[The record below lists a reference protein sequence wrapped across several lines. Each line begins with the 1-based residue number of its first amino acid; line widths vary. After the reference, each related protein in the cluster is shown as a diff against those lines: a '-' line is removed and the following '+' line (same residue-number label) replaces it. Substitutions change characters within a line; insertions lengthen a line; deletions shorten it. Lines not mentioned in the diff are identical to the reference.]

1 MRLEIRRSEST
12 TLRFQRKD
20 AAGSVIM
27 DKPDDI
33 FFTVKKHYEADQPSI
48 QKKLSDGGILFDA
61 STGWYRIELTPAD
74 TEGIPFGTYYFDIKM
89 RNGQRERYI
98 KYMTELE
105 ISATVT
111 EVMA

>member
-61 STGWYRIELTPAD
+61 STGWYRIELTTECVLVDKPEPAPAAPAAAP
-74 TEGIPFGTYYFDIKM
+74 GMGGM
-89 RNGQRERYI
+89 
-98 KYMTELE
+98 M
-105 ISATVT
+105 
-111 EVMA
+111 